1 MRSKYL
7 LLFLL
12 FLFITSCV
20 SQKKYNDM
28 YALWVYAD
36 SQYQLMKQR
45 IVVDDKN
52 WKLLLKDI
60 ERLRRD
66 SLTLDSLNKSLN
78 ADFKNYKKLCEEDR
92 VKLKGYIDNLNQN
105 ISNLNVALDSNAKR
119 LSLSAS
125 KIRELEAMLYRKDSI
140 MRATRDRLTK
150 ALIGFKDKGVN
161 VHVVGGKVYISLDER
176 LLFKSGQIDVN
187 PDGKKA
193 LIEISKVLNI
203 DSSTNLTVEGH
214 TDDIPYKGSK
224 AKAFKDNWDISVL
237 RATSVVRLMQYQGFI
252 SPKRFIASGRA
263 EYYPI
268 DPAKTLEARK
278 KNRRIEIIVTPDLDE
293 IAKLLSD

>member
-1 MRSKYL
+1 
-7 LLFLL
+7 
-12 FLFITSCV
+12 
-20 SQKKYNDM
+20 M